1 MKKTFYFLQVLII
14 FFTLQGIISCQNPNQ
29 IVEKVYTYGIELNIK
44 NESSS
49 QKSVK
54 LITLI
59 HSNENSTWQELKSAQ
74 ITIPS
79 SETKTLNVSNTIQP
93 VGYDYSF
100 LVQIDDEYKFSGISE
115 SSYQNE
121 SGENISLNLAD
132 NNKNLAWLSG
142 VVEKSDASILKG
154 HLSPS
159 NSESKDYSW
168 KLDFTVTLQ
177 NENQTISFDKF
188 YY

>member
-1 MKKTFYFLQVLII
+1 MKKTFYFLQASII
-14 FFTLQGIISCQNPNQ
+14 FFILQGFISCQNQNQ
-29 IVEKVYTYGIELNIK
+29 TVEKVYTYGIELDIK
-44 NESSS
+44 NETSA

-59 HSNENSTWQELKSAQ
+59 RADENSTWNELNSTEL
-74 ITIPS
+74 TISS
-79 SETKTLNVSNTIQP
+79 SETKTLNLNSTIQP

-121 SGENISLNLAD
+121 SGENISLSMAD
-132 NNKNLAWLSG
+132 NNKNLAWLNG
-142 VVEKSDASILKG
+142 VVKESDSSILTG
-154 HLSPS
+154 NLSPTS
-159 NSESKDYSW
+159 TESKDYSW
-168 KLDFTVTLQ
+168 KMNFTVTIQ
-177 NENQTISFDKF
+177 NENPQIFFDKF

>member
-1 MKKTFYFLQVLII
+1 MKKILCLLQAIII
-14 FFTLQGIISCQNPNQ
+14 FFTLQGFISCQNQNQ
-29 IVEKVYTYGIELNIK
+29 TVEKVYTYGIELNIK
-44 NESSS
+44 NESSV

-59 HSNENSTWQELKSAQ
+59 RPNENSTWQELKSAQ
-74 ITIPS
+74 LTIPA
-79 SETKTLNVSNTIQP
+79 SETQTLNVRNTIQA

-121 SGENISLNLAD
+121 SGENISLSLAD
-132 NNKNLAWLSG
+132 SNKNLAYLSG
-142 VVEKSDASILKG
+142 VVEKSDSNILKG
-154 HLSPS
+154 NLSPS
-159 NSESKDYSW
+159 NSESKDYLW
-168 KLDFTVTLQ
+168 KMDFTVTLK
-177 NENQTISFDKF
+177 NENQTISFTKF